1 MIRKLLAGLA
11 LGLGAAGLVLLLGW
25 TGVLDTPEL
34 WTYDWR
40 IRQAADPSS
49 LHKDIA
55 FVEFNDTTIRDLAPY
70 LGRWPWPRVVYASFI
85 DYLSRAPAKVIAV
98 DFAFLEPDGTLGAKI
113 GDMTITAKESDAA
126 LVESVRQSRSV
137 VLLSDVVYQGTV
149 ERQQATAPAEWR
161 NRSPKFHLGPAIEE
175 RPIVIPPFQELTDVA
190 AGLGH
195 NLLSLDPD
203 GGARRMTP
211 FIRSGD
217 HYMPSLGV
225 AAALMALGVRP
236 EEVTLSGASSIRVR
250 DRAIPLVPVSV
261 RDAVDAHRTHQQL
274 TMMINYRAP
283 ALVNGSR
290 PYSSYEARHLFESEQ
305 QLLRGEK
312 PLVEPAQFKDKIVFL
327 GLTAS
332 GLVDVFQSPFGSQGK
347 MPGIQL
353 HASMADSI
361 LANRFIRQASDRARV
376 LTTIGAALLIGL
388 MAALLPFLGAAVG
401 TLLAVSGFTLFSVR
415 AFDNGLWLNMAQPL
429 GAMTVALFAGTAYQ
443 YFVEGAEKRVVK
455 KLFGRYVSKDVYQQL
470 LSNPELAEL
479 GGKRRD
485 MTVLFSDI
493 RGFTAITEKGNPEEL
508 VGQLNDYFSRMV
520 AIVFRHQGTVD
531 KFVGDMVMALFG
543 APLDDPAHAEHAA
556 AAAIDMVS
564 ELGELNRKWV
574 DEGRARLDI
583 GIGIN
588 SGDMIAGNIGSS
600 TIMSYTVIGD
610 NVNLG
615 SRLESLNKDY
625 RTRIIISDATRARLS
640 GKYDIRPLGDV
651 VVKGKT
657 RPVAIF
663 EIVVPSPIPE
673 PIEEA
678 KL

>member
-11 LGLGAAGLVLLLGW
+11 LGLGAAGLVLLLAW

-40 IRQAADPSS
+40 MRQAADPSS
-49 LHKDIA
+49 VHKDIVL
-55 FVEFNDTTIRDLAPY
+55 VEFNDTTIRDLAPY
-70 LGRWPWPRVVYASFI
+70 LGRWPWPRAVYASFI

-113 GDMTITAKESDAA
+113 GDTTITAKESDAA
-126 LVESVRQSRSV
+126 LVDSVRQSRSV
-137 VLLSDVVYQGTV
+137 VLVADAVYRGTV
-149 ERQQATAPAEWR
+149 EHDQVTAPADWR
-161 NRSPKFHLGPAIEE
+161 SRSPKFQLGPAIEE
-175 RPIVIPPFQELTDVA
+175 RPMIVPPFQELTNA
-190 AGLGH
+190 AAALGH
-195 NLLSLDPD
+195 NHVASDPD
-203 GGARRMTP
+203 GGARRMAP

-217 HYMPSLGV
+217 NYMASLGV
-225 AAALMALGVRP
+225 SAALMALAVRP
-236 EEVTLSGASSIRVR
+236 EEVTLSSESGIRVR
-250 DRAIPLVPVSV
+250 DRTIPLVPVTV
-261 RDAVDAHRTHQQL
+261 RDAYDARRTQQQL

-283 ALVNGSR
+283 ALVNGNR
-290 PYSSYEARHLFESEQ
+290 PYASYEARHLFKSQEQ
-305 QLLRGEK
+305 LIEGQK
-312 PLVEPAQFKDKIVFL
+312 PDVDPSVFKDKIVFL
-327 GLTAS
+327 GLTVS

-353 HASMADSI
+353 HASITDSI
-361 LANRFIRQASDRARV
+361 LSNRFIRQASDRSRILSTLGGAV
-376 LTTIGAALLIGL
+376 LVGL
-388 MAALLPFLGAAVG
+388 MAALLPFIGAAAG

-429 GAMTVALFAGTAYQ
+429 GAMTVALFGGTAYQ

-470 LSNPELAEL
+470 ISHPELGEL

-493 RGFTAITEKGNPEEL
+493 RGFTAITEKGDPEEL
-508 VGQLNDYFSRMV
+508 VAQLNDYFSRMV
-520 AIVFRHQGTVD
+520 AIVFRHQGTID

-556 AAAIDMVS
+556 AAAVEMVR

-600 TIMSYTVIGD
+600 SIMSYTVIGD

-640 GKYDIRPLGDV
+640 GMFDVRPLGDV

>member
-1 MIRKLLAGLA
+1 
-11 LGLGAAGLVLLLGW
+11 
-25 TGVLDTPEL
+25 
-34 WTYDWR
+34 
-40 IRQAADPSS
+40 
-49 LHKDIA
+49 
-55 FVEFNDTTIRDLAPY
+55 
-70 LGRWPWPRVVYASFI
+70 
-85 DYLSRAPAKVIAV
+85 
-98 DFAFLEPDGTLGAKI
+98 
-113 GDMTITAKESDAA
+113 
-126 LVESVRQSRSV
+126 
-137 VLLSDVVYQGTV
+137 
-149 ERQQATAPAEWR
+149 
-161 NRSPKFHLGPAIEE
+161 
-175 RPIVIPPFQELTDVA
+175 
-190 AGLGH
+190 
-195 NLLSLDPD
+195 
-203 GGARRMTP
+203 
-211 FIRSGD
+211 
-217 HYMPSLGV
+217 MP
-225 AAALMALGVRP
+225 
-236 EEVTLSGASSIRVR
+236 VT
-250 DRAIPLVPVSV
+250 V
-261 RDAVDAHRTHQQL
+261 RDAFDSRRTHEQL

-283 ALVNGSR
+283 ALVKGDR
-290 PYSSYEARHLFESEQ
+290 PYPSYEARHLFKSEQ
-305 QLLRGEK
+305 QMLEVRNRTVD
-312 PLVEPAQFKDKIVFL
+312 PMVFKDKVVFL

-332 GLVDVFQSPFGSQGK
+332 GLVDVFQSPFGSQGT

-353 HASMADSI
+353 HASIADSI
-361 LANRFIRQASDRARV
+361 LPTGSSARRAIASRV

-556 AAAIDMVS
+556 AAAIDMVR

-640 GKYDIRPLGDV
+640 GTYDIRPLGDV

>member
-1 MIRKLLAGLA
+1 
-11 LGLGAAGLVLLLGW
+11 
-25 TGVLDTPEL
+25 
-34 WTYDWR
+34 
-40 IRQAADPSS
+40 
-49 LHKDIA
+49 
-55 FVEFNDTTIRDLAPY
+55 
-70 LGRWPWPRVVYASFI
+70 
-85 DYLSRAPAKVIAV
+85 
-98 DFAFLEPDGTLGAKI
+98 
-113 GDMTITAKESDAA
+113 
-126 LVESVRQSRSV
+126 
-137 VLLSDVVYQGTV
+137 
-149 ERQQATAPAEWR
+149 
-161 NRSPKFHLGPAIEE
+161 
-175 RPIVIPPFQELTDVA
+175 
-190 AGLGH
+190 
-195 NLLSLDPD
+195 
-203 GGARRMTP
+203 
-211 FIRSGD
+211 
-217 HYMPSLGV
+217 
-225 AAALMALGVRP
+225 
-236 EEVTLSGASSIRVR
+236 
-250 DRAIPLVPVSV
+250 
-261 RDAVDAHRTHQQL
+261 
-274 TMMINYRAP
+274 
-283 ALVNGSR
+283 
-290 PYSSYEARHLFESEQ
+290 
-305 QLLRGEK
+305 
-312 PLVEPAQFKDKIVFL
+312 
-327 GLTAS
+327 
-332 GLVDVFQSPFGSQGK
+332 
-347 MPGIQL
+347 
-353 HASMADSI
+353 
-361 LANRFIRQASDRARV
+361 
-376 LTTIGAALLIGL
+376 

-493 RGFTAITEKGNPEEL
+493 RGFTAITEKGDPEEL

-556 AAAIDMVS
+556 AAAIDMVR

>member
-1 MIRKLLAGLA
+1 
-11 LGLGAAGLVLLLGW
+11 
-25 TGVLDTPEL
+25 
-34 WTYDWR
+34 
-40 IRQAADPSS
+40 
-49 LHKDIA
+49 
-55 FVEFNDTTIRDLAPY
+55 
-70 LGRWPWPRVVYASFI
+70 
-85 DYLSRAPAKVIAV
+85 
-98 DFAFLEPDGTLGAKI
+98 
-113 GDMTITAKESDAA
+113 
-126 LVESVRQSRSV
+126 
-137 VLLSDVVYQGTV
+137 
-149 ERQQATAPAEWR
+149 
-161 NRSPKFHLGPAIEE
+161 
-175 RPIVIPPFQELTDVA
+175 
-190 AGLGH
+190 
-195 NLLSLDPD
+195 
-203 GGARRMTP
+203 
-211 FIRSGD
+211 
-217 HYMPSLGV
+217 
-225 AAALMALGVRP
+225 
-236 EEVTLSGASSIRVR
+236 
-250 DRAIPLVPVSV
+250 
-261 RDAVDAHRTHQQL
+261 
-274 TMMINYRAP
+274 
-283 ALVNGSR
+283 
-290 PYSSYEARHLFESEQ
+290 
-305 QLLRGEK
+305 
-312 PLVEPAQFKDKIVFL
+312 
-327 GLTAS
+327 
-332 GLVDVFQSPFGSQGK
+332 
-347 MPGIQL
+347 
-353 HASMADSI
+353 
-361 LANRFIRQASDRARV
+361 
-376 LTTIGAALLIGL
+376 
-388 MAALLPFLGAAVG
+388 
-401 TLLAVSGFTLFSVR
+401 
-415 AFDNGLWLNMAQPL
+415 
-429 GAMTVALFAGTAYQ
+429 MTVALFAGTAYQ

-455 KLFGRYVSKDVYQQL
+455 RLFGRYVSKDVYQQL
-470 LSNPELAEL
+470 ISNPKLAEL

-493 RGFTAITEKGNPEEL
+493 RGFTAITEKGDPEAL

-556 AAAIDMVS
+556 AAAIDMVR

-640 GKYDIRPLGDV
+640 GKYDIRPLGEV

>member
-1 MIRKLLAGLA
+1 
-11 LGLGAAGLVLLLGW
+11 
-25 TGVLDTPEL
+25 
-34 WTYDWR
+34 
-40 IRQAADPSS
+40 
-49 LHKDIA
+49 
-55 FVEFNDTTIRDLAPY
+55 
-70 LGRWPWPRVVYASFI
+70 
-85 DYLSRAPAKVIAV
+85 
-98 DFAFLEPDGTLGAKI
+98 
-113 GDMTITAKESDAA
+113 
-126 LVESVRQSRSV
+126 
-137 VLLSDVVYQGTV
+137 
-149 ERQQATAPAEWR
+149 
-161 NRSPKFHLGPAIEE
+161 
-175 RPIVIPPFQELTDVA
+175 
-190 AGLGH
+190 
-195 NLLSLDPD
+195 
-203 GGARRMTP
+203 
-211 FIRSGD
+211 
-217 HYMPSLGV
+217 
-225 AAALMALGVRP
+225 
-236 EEVTLSGASSIRVR
+236 
-250 DRAIPLVPVSV
+250 
-261 RDAVDAHRTHQQL
+261 
-274 TMMINYRAP
+274 
-283 ALVNGSR
+283 
-290 PYSSYEARHLFESEQ
+290 
-305 QLLRGEK
+305 
-312 PLVEPAQFKDKIVFL
+312 
-327 GLTAS
+327 
-332 GLVDVFQSPFGSQGK
+332 
-347 MPGIQL
+347 
-353 HASMADSI
+353 
-361 LANRFIRQASDRARV
+361 
-376 LTTIGAALLIGL
+376 

-401 TLLAVSGFTLFSVR
+401 TLLAVSGFTLFSVK

-479 GGKRRD
+479 GGKRRE

-493 RGFTAITEKGNPEEL
+493 RGFTAVTEKGDPEDL
-508 VGQLNDYFSRMV
+508 VAQLNDYFSRMV

-556 AAAIDMVS
+556 AAAIDMVR

-625 RTRIIISDATRARLS
+625 RTRIIISDATRTRLS